1 MFSVRK
7 NQIVV
12 TTLVVMIA
20 VAGYLNF
27 SQTQE
32 VKSTAATEDGY
43 SYEALV
49 DDSSDITVLADD
61 ADNANDAK
69 LSQSTKDT
77 KDIKDTKDTKDTKD
91 GKSAQA
97 TLDPLTAEANYTS
110 PDDDTGAA
118 VFVNATE
125 DASTYFV
132 QAKLDRE
139 QSRAKQ
145 KDMLTEMINNDKLD
159 TKQKS
164 DCAAEMMQLQ
174 QRIEKETA
182 AETMIKAKGFNEAY
196 VRIDDET
203 VDVVVS
209 SESLNESQLAQIE
222 DIVKRKT
229 GVSADKIRIS
239 TLKKQG

>member
-1 MFSVRK
+1 MFAVRK

-32 VKSTAATEDGY
+32 VQSTAAAEDGY

-61 ADNANDAK
+61 ADDANDAK
-69 LSQSTKDT
+69 VSQ
-77 KDIKDTKDTKDTKD
+77 DTKDTKDTKD
-91 GKSAQA
+91 GESAQA

-118 VFVNATE
+118 IFVNATE

-139 QSRAKQ
+139 QSRSKQ

-159 TKQKS
+159 STQKS
-164 DCAAEMMQLQ
+164 DCAAEMMELQ

-196 VRIDDET
+196 VRIDDAT

>member
-1 MFSVRK
+1 M
-7 NQIVV
+7 Q
-12 TTLVVMIA
+12 
-20 VAGYLNF
+20 
-27 SQTQE
+27 
-32 VKSTAATEDGY
+32 STAAGSKTATESTAQKDDGT
-43 SYEALV
+43 SYEALI
-49 DDSSDITVLADD
+49 DDSADITVLADD
-61 ADNANDAK
+61 VEKEETA
-69 LSQSTKDT
+69 QST
-77 KDIKDTKDTKDTKD
+77 
-91 GKSAQA
+91 

-118 VFVNATE
+118 IFVNATE
-125 DASTYFV
+125 DTSTYFV

-145 KDMLTEMINNDKLD
+145 KDMLTEMINNEKLD
-159 TKQKS
+159 SNQKA
-164 DCAAEMMQLQ
+164 DFAAGMLELQ

-209 SESLNESQLAQIE
+209 SENLSDSQLAQIE

>member
-1 MFSVRK
+1 MFAVRK

-32 VKSTAATEDGY
+32 VQSTAVETTAEKDDGY
-43 SYEALV
+43 SYEALI
-49 DDSSDITVLADD
+49 DDSADITVLADD
-61 ADNANDAK
+61 VEEKDETA
-69 LSQSTKDT
+69 QSP
-77 KDIKDTKDTKDTKD
+77 
-91 GKSAQA
+91 

-118 VFVNATE
+118 IFVNATE
-125 DASTYFV
+125 DTSTYFV

-145 KDMLTEMINNDKLD
+145 KDMLTEMINNEKLD
-159 TKQKS
+159 NNQKA
-164 DCAAEMMQLQ
+164 DFAAGMLELQ

-209 SESLNESQLAQIE
+209 SESLSDAQLAQIE

>member
-1 MFSVRK
+1 MFAVRK

-27 SQTQE
+27 NQTQE
-32 VKSTAATEDGY
+32 VQSTAAVDDGY
-43 SYEALV
+43 SYEALI
-49 DDSSDITVLADD
+49 DDGSDFTVLADD
-61 ADNANDAK
+61 VE
-69 LSQSTKDT
+69 
-77 KDIKDTKDTKDTKD
+77 D
-91 GKSAQA
+91 GEGAQA

-118 VFVNATE
+118 IFVNASE
-125 DASTYFV
+125 DPSTYFV

-145 KDMLTEMINNDKLD
+145 KDILTEMINNEKLD
-159 TKQKS
+159 SGQKA
-164 DCAAEMMQLQ
+164 DFAAGMLELQ

-182 AETMIKAKGFNEAY
+182 SETMIKAKGFDEAY

-209 SESLNESQLAQIE
+209 SENLSEAQLAQIE

>member
-1 MFSVRK
+1 MFAVRK

-32 VKSTAATEDGY
+32 VQSTAAAEDGY

-61 ADNANDAK
+61 ADDANDAK
-69 LSQSTKDT
+69 VSQ
-77 KDIKDTKDTKDTKD
+77 DTKDTKD
-91 GKSAQA
+91 GESAQA

-118 VFVNATE
+118 IFVNATE

-139 QSRAKQ
+139 QSRSKQ

-159 TKQKS
+159 STQKS
-164 DCAAEMMQLQ
+164 DCAAEMMVLQ

-196 VRIDDET
+196 VRIDDAT

>member
-1 MFSVRK
+1 MFAVRK

-32 VKSTAATEDGY
+32 VQSTAATESAATTEGTAQKDDGT
-43 SYEALV
+43 SYEALI
-49 DDSSDITVLADD
+49 DDSADITVLADD
-61 ADNANDAK
+61 VEKGETAK
-69 LSQSTKDT
+69 
-77 KDIKDTKDTKDTKD
+77 
-91 GKSAQA
+91 A
-97 TLDPLTAEANYTS
+97 TALDPLTAEANYTS

-118 VFVNATE
+118 IFVNATE
-125 DASTYFV
+125 DTSTYFV

-139 QSRAKQ
+139 QARAKE
-145 KDMLTEMINNDKLD
+145 KDILTEMINNEKLD
-159 TKQKS
+159 SNQKA
-164 DCAAEMMQLQ
+164 DFAAGMLELQ

-196 VRIDDET
+196 VRIDDDT

-209 SESLNESQLAQIE
+209 SESLSDAQLAQIE